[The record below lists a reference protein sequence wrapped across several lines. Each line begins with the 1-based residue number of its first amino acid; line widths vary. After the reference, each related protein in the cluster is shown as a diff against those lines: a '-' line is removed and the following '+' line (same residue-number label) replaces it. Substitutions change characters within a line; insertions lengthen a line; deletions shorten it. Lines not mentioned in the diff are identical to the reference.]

1 MNQPSED
8 GEAMF
13 KFVGMLEILLRDS
26 TTHSVS
32 TLNIPLSLII
42 NNTHF
47 KPPLSLS
54 IKRGDTSNN
63 ILCRYGIGSIQF
75 ILLV

>member
-32 TLNIPLSLII
+32 TLNIHLS
-42 NNTHF
+42 F
-47 KPPLSLS
+47 
-54 IKRGDTSNN
+54 
-63 ILCRYGIGSIQF
+63 
-75 ILLV
+75 